1 MYNRF
6 VLWENNACFVDDPK
20 FTDINELTNP
30 ASWSIRS
37 ERAYSQITEPV
48 FFTEDT
54 AERLK
59 TFMNSETFWSS
70 CLSFYRRD
78 FLITN
83 QILFSSMTRS
93 EDAPF
98 VFECLLSTKKYL
110 LVPNTAYIVRPR
122 LDSASRYNNQ
132 NINAEDYLHKEVKS
146 LRDAFNEFEKIMN
159 KFSFFREHINYRYAV
174 LDFFFQKTYSF
185 RWQFQ
190 SIYAQI
196 PPFALNELV
205 KREFHP
211 DDAAFAAYLFNTVNI
226 QRLQIMQLQHEL
238 AKFHKQ

>member
-1 MYNRF
+1 
-6 VLWENNACFVDDPK
+6 
-20 FTDINELTNP
+20 
-30 ASWSIRS
+30 
-37 ERAYSQITEPV
+37 
-48 FFTEDT
+48 
-54 AERLK
+54 
-59 TFMNSETFWSS
+59 
-70 CLSFYRRD
+70 
-78 FLITN
+78 
-83 QILFSSMTRS
+83 MTRS

-98 VFECLLSTKKYL
+98 FFECLLSAKKYL

-159 KFSFFREHINYRYAV
+159 KFSFFMEHINYRYAV

-226 QRLQIMQLQHEL
+226 QRLQIMQLQQEL